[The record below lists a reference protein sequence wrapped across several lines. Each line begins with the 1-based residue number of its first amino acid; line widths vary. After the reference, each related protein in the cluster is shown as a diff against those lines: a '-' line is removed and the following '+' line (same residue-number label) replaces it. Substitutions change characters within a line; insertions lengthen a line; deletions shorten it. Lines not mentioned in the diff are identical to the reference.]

1 MRTRPMGGITFAHPP
16 AFWTGFIAC
25 VAGVALH
32 LPMYIDSADM
42 HYHMRGMAMDA
53 PMLTGMALI
62 VVGLALTAYGLVPR
76 GLAAS
81 RRDGEVRV
89 RAAYDAPFRRAHI
102 GLVIVMTTAVTID
115 AMKPIT
121 LSFVAPGMGKEYG
134 LKSALNPGGHWPVA
148 LLPLFGLTGTVAGSF
163 LWGWL
168 GDHIG
173 RRSSIL
179 LAGVMFVTTAV
190 CGAMPSF
197 GWNLAMC
204 LLMGLAAGGMLPITF
219 SLLAEMIPGRH
230 RGWVMVLIG
239 GNLALAY
246 AITSSLS
253 SALVPHY
260 SWRILWLLG
269 MPTGV
274 LLIAL
279 NHWIPE
285 SPRFLLAHGREDEA
299 RAIMTRYGAIEDTAG
314 ERPGA
319 ETAPVTAPVPAAEPG
334 AGTPAAAG
342 AAAVAEAVPAEERK
356 EAAHGAGFTP
366 LFRPPFA
373 GLSAAVVVLGLGIG
387 LVTYGF
393 QLWIPSNLQK
403 LGLAQK
409 TADAALRD
417 SSLLGLPL
425 VFIAAAMYG
434 LWSAKK
440 TIIVLTALTA
450 AALVAFS
457 FSGESLAHDRFWLY
471 VLLAGPIVGTATIAA
486 VLAAYSSEI
495 YPTRIRS
502 RGSGLSAGV
511 GKLGGVAVTIVLVV
525 GATVPSINTTALLGA
540 VPLLLAIL
548 VVAAFGV
555 ETRNRAAR
563 VKVAA
568 APADA

>member
-42 HYHMRGMAMDA
+42 HYDMRGMSMDP

-62 VVGLALTAYGLVPR
+62 VVGLALTAYGLIPR

-89 RAAYDAPFRRAHI
+89 RAAHDAPFRRAHI

-148 LLPLFGLTGTVAGSF
+148 LLPLFGLAGTVAGSF

-197 GWNLAMC
+197 SWNLAMC

-279 NHWIPE
+279 NRWIPE

-299 RAIMTRYGAIEDTAG
+299 RTIMSRYGAVED
-314 ERPGA
+314 
-319 ETAPVTAPVPAAEPG
+319 VTEDDVRA
-334 AGTPAAAG
+334 
-342 AAAVAEAVPAEERK
+342 PAEERQ
-356 EAAHGAGFTP
+356 EAAHGGGFTP
-366 LFRPPFA
+366 LFRPPLA
-373 GLSAAVVVLGLGIG
+373 GLSIAVVVLGLGIG

-393 QLWIPSNLQK
+393 QLWIPSNLQR

-409 TADAALRD
+409 SADAALRD

-425 VFIAAAMYG
+425 VFVAAAMYG

-457 FSGESLAHDRFWLY
+457 FSGESLAHDRTWLY

-511 GKLGGVAVTIVLVV
+511 GKLGGVVVTIVLVV

-540 VPLLLAIL
+540 LPLLLAVL

-555 ETRNRAAR
+555 ETRRRPTSAGAPAAQ
-563 VKVAA
+563 
-568 APADA
+568 PADA

>member
-42 HYHMRGMAMDA
+42 HYDMRGMSMDA

-89 RAAYDAPFRRAHI
+89 RAAHDAPFRRAHI

-148 LLPLFGLTGTVAGSF
+148 LLPLFGLAGTVAGSF

-197 GWNLAMC
+197 SWNLAMC

-279 NHWIPE
+279 NRWIPE

-299 RAIMTRYGAIEDTAG
+299 RTIMSRYGAVEDVAETGADVPAPAG
-314 ERPGA
+314 EA
-319 ETAPVTAPVPAAEPG
+319 
-334 AGTPAAAG
+334 
-342 AAAVAEAVPAEERK
+342 PAEERT
-356 EAAHGAGFTP
+356 EAAHGRGFTP
-366 LFRPPFA
+366 LFRPPLA
-373 GLSAAVVVLGLGIG
+373 GLSIAVVVLGLGIG

-409 TADAALRD
+409 SADAALRD

-425 VFIAAAMYG
+425 VFVAAAMYG

-457 FSGESLAHDRFWLY
+457 FSGESLAHDRTWLY

-511 GKLGGVAVTIVLVV
+511 GKLGGVVVTIVLVV

-540 VPLLLAIL
+540 VPLLLAVL

-555 ETRNRAAR
+555 ETRRRPAGADAP
-563 VKVAA
+563 VAQ
-568 APADA
+568 PADA

>member
-42 HYHMRGMAMDA
+42 HYMMRGMSMDA
-53 PMLTGMALI
+53 PMITGMALI
-62 VVGLALTAYGLVPR
+62 VAGLALTAYGLIPR

-89 RAAYDAPFRRAHI
+89 RAAHDAPFRRAHI

-168 GDHIG
+168 GDRIG

-197 GWNLAMC
+197 SWNLAMC

-299 RAIMTRYGAIEDTAG
+299 RAIMTRYGAVEDVAAA
-314 ERPGA
+314 P
-319 ETAPVTAPVPAAEPG
+319 ETE
-334 AGTPAAAG
+334 AAG
-342 AAAVAEAVPAEERK
+342 AAGAASGAEASAEERR
-356 EAAHGAGFTP
+356 EAAHGGGFTP

-373 GLSAAVVVLGLGIG
+373 GLSIAVVVLGLGIG

-409 TADAALRD
+409 SADAALRD

-425 VFIAAAMYG
+425 VFVAAAMYG

-457 FSGESLAHDRFWLY
+457 FSGESLAHDRTWLY

-511 GKLGGVAVTIVLVV
+511 GKLGGVVVTIVLVV

-540 VPLLLAIL
+540 VPLLLAVL

-555 ETRNRAAR
+555 ETRKRAASPGAP
-563 VKVAA
+563 AA
-568 APADA
+568 QPADA

>member
-1 MRTRPMGGITFAHPP
+1 MGGITFAHPP

-42 HYHMRGMAMDA
+42 HYNMRGMAMDA
-53 PMLTGMALI
+53 PMITGMALI
-62 VVGLALTAYGLVPR
+62 VVGLALTAYGLIPR

-81 RRDGEVRV
+81 RREDEVRI
-89 RAAYDAPFRRAHI
+89 RAAHDAPFRPAHI

-134 LKSALNPGGHWPVA
+134 LKSALNPHGHWPVA
-148 LLPLFGLTGTVAGSF
+148 LLPLFGLAGTVAGSF

-168 GDHIG
+168 GDRIG

-179 LAGVMFVTTAV
+179 LAGVMFVTTAI

-197 GWNLAMC
+197 TWNLVMC
-204 LLMGLAAGGMLPITF
+204 TMMGIAAGGMLPITF

-246 AITSSLS
+246 VITSSLS

-299 RAIMTRYGAIEDTAG
+299 RAIMARYGAIEDAAPDAPDAADAG
-314 ERPGA
+314 
-319 ETAPVTAPVPAAEPG
+319 PA
-334 AGTPAAAG
+334 
-342 AAAVAEAVPAEERK
+342 PAEERQ
-356 EAAHGAGFTP
+356 EAAQGGGFSP
-366 LFRPPFA
+366 LFRRPFT
-373 GLSAAVVVLGLGIG
+373 GLSGAVVVLGLGIG

-403 LGLAQK
+403 LGLAQH

-425 VFIAAAMYG
+425 VFVAAAMYG

-440 TIIVLTALTA
+440 TIIVLTALVA

-457 FSGESLAHDRFWLY
+457 FAGESLAHDRTWLY

-511 GKLGGVAVTIVLVV
+511 GKLGGVVVTIVLVV
-525 GATVPSINTTALLGA
+525 GATVPSIGATALLGA
-540 VPLLLAIL
+540 VPLLLAVL
-548 VVAAFGV
+548 VVALFGV
-555 ETRNRAAR
+555 ETGKRASAG
-563 VKVAA
+563 AA
-568 APADA
+568 VPAVQAADA

>member
-42 HYHMRGMAMDA
+42 HYNMRGMSMDA

-62 VVGLALTAYGLVPR
+62 VVGLALTAYGLIPR

-168 GDHIG
+168 GDRIG

-197 GWNLAMC
+197 SWNLAMC

-253 SALVPHY
+253 SSLVPHY

-299 RAIMTRYGAIEDTAG
+299 RTIMSRYGAIEDVPETGAEAPRPAG
-314 ERPGA
+314 EA
-319 ETAPVTAPVPAAEPG
+319 S
-334 AGTPAAAG
+334 
-342 AAAVAEAVPAEERK
+342 AEERQ
-356 EAAHGAGFTP
+356 EAAHGGGFTP

-373 GLSAAVVVLGLGIG
+373 GLSIAVVVLGLGIG

-393 QLWIPSNLQK
+393 QLWIPSNLQR

-409 TADAALRD
+409 SADAALRD

-425 VFIAAAMYG
+425 VFVAAAMYG

-457 FSGESLAHDRFWLY
+457 FSGESLAHDRTWLY

-511 GKLGGVAVTIVLVV
+511 GKLGGVVVTIVLVV

-540 VPLLLAIL
+540 VPLLLAVL

-555 ETRNRAAR
+555 ETRRRTAG
-563 VKVAA
+563 AA
-568 APADA
+568 APAAQPADA

>member
-42 HYHMRGMAMDA
+42 HYNMRGMSMDA

-62 VVGLALTAYGLVPR
+62 VVGLALTAYGLIPR

-89 RAAYDAPFRRAHI
+89 RAAHDAPFRRAHI

-168 GDHIG
+168 GDRIG

-197 GWNLAMC
+197 SWNLAMC

-253 SALVPHY
+253 SSLVPHY

-299 RAIMTRYGAIEDTAG
+299 RTIMSRYGAIEDVPETGAEAPRPAG
-314 ERPGA
+314 EA
-319 ETAPVTAPVPAAEPG
+319 S
-334 AGTPAAAG
+334 
-342 AAAVAEAVPAEERK
+342 AEERQ
-356 EAAHGAGFTP
+356 EAAHGGGFTP

-373 GLSAAVVVLGLGIG
+373 GLSIAVVVLGLGIG

-393 QLWIPSNLQK
+393 QLWIPSNLQR

-409 TADAALRD
+409 SADAALRD

-425 VFIAAAMYG
+425 VFVAAAMYG

-457 FSGESLAHDRFWLY
+457 FSGESLAHDRTWLY

-511 GKLGGVAVTIVLVV
+511 GKLGGVVVTIVLVV

-540 VPLLLAIL
+540 VPLLLAVL

-555 ETRNRAAR
+555 ETRRRTAG
-563 VKVAA
+563 AA
-568 APADA
+568 APAAQPADA

>member
-42 HYHMRGMAMDA
+42 HYDMRGMSMDP

-62 VVGLALTAYGLVPR
+62 VVGLALTAYGLIPR

-89 RAAYDAPFRRAHI
+89 RAAHDAPFRRAHI

-148 LLPLFGLTGTVAGSF
+148 LLPLFGLAGTVAGSF

-197 GWNLAMC
+197 SWNLAMC

-279 NHWIPE
+279 NRWIPE

-299 RAIMTRYGAIEDTAG
+299 RTIMSRYGAVED
-314 ERPGA
+314 
-319 ETAPVTAPVPAAEPG
+319 VTEDDVRA
-334 AGTPAAAG
+334 
-342 AAAVAEAVPAEERK
+342 PAEERQ
-356 EAAHGAGFTP
+356 EAAHGGGFTP
-366 LFRPPFA
+366 LFRPPLA
-373 GLSAAVVVLGLGIG
+373 GLSIAVVVLGLGIG

-393 QLWIPSNLQK
+393 QLWIPSNLQR

-409 TADAALRD
+409 SADAALRD

-425 VFIAAAMYG
+425 VFVAAAMYG

-457 FSGESLAHDRFWLY
+457 FSGESLAHDRTWLY

-511 GKLGGVAVTIVLVV
+511 GKLGGVVVTIVLVV

-540 VPLLLAIL
+540 VPLLLAVL

-555 ETRNRAAR
+555 ETRRRPTSAGAPAAQ
-563 VKVAA
+563 
-568 APADA
+568 PADA

>member
-1 MRTRPMGGITFAHPP
+1 MRTRPMGGITFAHPT

-32 LPMYIDSADM
+32 LPMYVDSADM
-42 HYHMRGMAMDA
+42 HYNMRGMSMDA

-62 VVGLALTAYGLVPR
+62 VVGLALAAYGLIPR

-89 RAAYDAPFRRAHI
+89 RAAHDAPFRRAHI

-148 LLPLFGLTGTVAGSF
+148 LLPLFGLAGTVAGSF

-197 GWNLAMC
+197 SWNLAMC

-299 RAIMTRYGAIEDTAG
+299 RAIMTRYGAIEDVAEAEAT
-314 ERPGA
+314 A
-319 ETAPVTAPVPAAEPG
+319 ETA
-334 AGTPAAAG
+334 
-342 AAAVAEAVPAEERK
+342 EAPAEEHR
-356 EAAHGAGFTP
+356 EAARGGGFSP

-373 GLSAAVVVLGLGIG
+373 GLSVAVVVLGLGIG

-409 TADAALRD
+409 SADAALRD

-425 VFIAAAMYG
+425 VFVAAAMYG

-457 FSGESLAHDRFWLY
+457 FSGESLAHDRAWLY

-511 GKLGGVAVTIVLVV
+511 GKLGGVVVTIVLVV

-540 VPLLLAIL
+540 VPLLLAVL

-555 ETRNRAAR
+555 ETRKRAAR
-563 VKVAA
+563 PAPAA
-568 APADA
+568 QPADA

>member
-42 HYHMRGMAMDA
+42 HYDMRGMSMDP

-62 VVGLALTAYGLVPR
+62 VVGLALTAYGLIPR

-89 RAAYDAPFRRAHI
+89 RAAHDAPFRRAHI

-148 LLPLFGLTGTVAGSF
+148 LLPLFGLAGTVAGSF

-197 GWNLAMC
+197 SWNLAMC

-279 NHWIPE
+279 NRWIPE

-299 RAIMTRYGAIEDTAG
+299 RTIMSRYGAVED
-314 ERPGA
+314 
-319 ETAPVTAPVPAAEPG
+319 VTEDDVRA
-334 AGTPAAAG
+334 
-342 AAAVAEAVPAEERK
+342 PAEERQ
-356 EAAHGAGFTP
+356 EAAHGGGFTP
-366 LFRPPFA
+366 LFRPPLA
-373 GLSAAVVVLGLGIG
+373 GLSIAVVVLGLGIG

-393 QLWIPSNLQK
+393 QLWIPSNLQR

-409 TADAALRD
+409 SADAALRD

-425 VFIAAAMYG
+425 VFVAAAMYG

-457 FSGESLAHDRFWLY
+457 FSGESLAHDRTWLY

-511 GKLGGVAVTIVLVV
+511 GKLGGVVVTIVLVV

-540 VPLLLAIL
+540 LPLLLAVL

-555 ETRNRAAR
+555 ETRRRPTSAGAPAAQP
-563 VKVAA
+563 AA
-568 APADA
+568 A

>member
-16 AFWTGFIAC
+16 AFWTGFLAC

-32 LPMYIDSADM
+32 LPMYIGSAGMD
-42 HYHMRGMAMDA
+42 YHMRGMAMDA
-53 PMLTGMALI
+53 PMVTGMALI
-62 VVGLALTAYGLVPR
+62 VVGLALTTYGLLPR

-81 RRDGEVRV
+81 RREGAARI
-89 RAAYDAPFRRAHI
+89 RAAHDAPFRPAHI
-102 GLVIVMTTAVTID
+102 GLVLVMTTAVTID

-148 LLPLFGLTGTVAGSF
+148 LLPLFGLTGTVLGSF

-197 GWNLAMC
+197 WWNLAMC
-204 LLMGLAAGGMLPITF
+204 LMMGLAAGGMLPITF

-246 AITSSLS
+246 SITSSLS

-279 NHWIPE
+279 NRWIPE

-299 RAIMTRYGAIEDTAG
+299 RAIMARYGAVEA
-314 ERPGA
+314 
-319 ETAPVTAPVPAAEPG
+319 PAADPDTD
-334 AGTPAAAG
+334 A
-342 AAAVAEAVPAEERK
+342 AEERR

-373 GLSAAVVVLGLGIG
+373 GLSIAVVVLGLGIG

-425 VFIAAAMYG
+425 VFVAAAMYG

-440 TIIVLTALTA
+440 TIIMLTALVA

-457 FSGESLAHDRFWLY
+457 VSGEHLAHDRAWLY

-511 GKLGGVAVTIVLVV
+511 GKLGGVAVTVVLVA

-540 VPLLLAIL
+540 VPLLLAVL
-548 VVAAFGV
+548 VVAVFGV
-555 ETRNRAAR
+555 DTKRTAGAAEGTA
-563 VKVAA
+563 VQ
-568 APADA
+568 PADA

>member
-1 MRTRPMGGITFAHPP
+1 MRTRPVGGIAFAHPP

-25 VAGVALH
+25 IAGVALH
-32 LPMYIDSADM
+32 LPMYLDSADM
-42 HYHMRGMAMDA
+42 HYNMRGMEMDA
-53 PMLTGMALI
+53 TMLTGMALI
-62 VVGLALTAYGLVPR
+62 LAGMALTAYGLIPR

-81 RRDGEVRV
+81 RLDDEVRV
-89 RAAYDAPFRRAHI
+89 RAAYDAPFRPAHI
-102 GLVIVMTTAVTID
+102 GLVVVMTTAVTID

-134 LKSALNPGGHWPVA
+134 LKSALNPAGHWPVA
-148 LLPLFGLTGTVAGSF
+148 LLPLFGLTGTVIGSF

-179 LAGVMFVTTAV
+179 LAGVMFVTTAI
-190 CGAMPSF
+190 CGTMPSF
-197 GWNLAMC
+197 AWNLAMC

-246 AITSSLS
+246 IFTSSLS

-299 RAIMTRYGAIEDTAG
+299 RAIMTRYGAIE
-314 ERPGA
+314 EHVLP
-319 ETAPVTAPVPAAEPG
+319 EAEPG
-334 AGTPAAAG
+334 PTAGP
-342 AAAVAEAVPAEERK
+342 VEELK
-356 EAAHGAGFTP
+356 KAAHGAGFTP

-373 GLSAAVVVLGLGIG
+373 GLSLAVVVLGLGIG

-440 TIIVLTALTA
+440 TIIVLTALVTV
-450 AALVAFS
+450 ALAAFS
-457 FSGESLAHDRFWLY
+457 FSGETLAHDRTWLY

-511 GKLGGVAVTIVLVV
+511 GKLGGVVVTIVLVL
-525 GATVPSINTTALLGA
+525 GATVPSINATALLGA
-540 VPLLLAIL
+540 VPLLIAVF
-548 VVAAFGV
+548 VVAVFGV
-555 ETRNRAAR
+555 ETRRR
-563 VKVAA
+563 TVK
-568 APADA
+568 APAVRPAET